1 MIINR
6 RIGYFTAEI
15 STNGTLALESP
26 STQRIELPPDEAL
39 LLLEMLTGASGFLRQ
54 CEARARD
61 DRENRG

>member
-6 RIGYFTAEI
+6 KIGYFTAEI

-39 LLLEMLTGASGFLRQ
+39 LLLEMLTGARDYLLRKAMESQ
-54 CEARARD
+54 DKQRKT
-61 DRENRG
+61 